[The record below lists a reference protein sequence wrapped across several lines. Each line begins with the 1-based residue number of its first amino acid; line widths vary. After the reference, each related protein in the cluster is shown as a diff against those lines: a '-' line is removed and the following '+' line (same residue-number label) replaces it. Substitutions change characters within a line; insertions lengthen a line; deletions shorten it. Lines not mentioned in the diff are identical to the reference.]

1 MKIIINNT
9 EFGYDIGCRL
19 LKTKYRNTAFK
30 GLEDIWEDI
39 NPITFKEIS
48 KDIRN
53 IEQRRVAISCLGL
66 ENIVKEVNP
75 KLIKKETIS
84 KTTTWVK
91 QDGTLLTKDYKDTYE
106 LYKVEGK
113 DWSVG
118 TDIGTWNTPQPVYY
132 VKCKDTSTDREYMLW
147 IDVES
152 VCRTND
158 ISFSST
164 NLGSKITPIQAIAWT
179 IQTNV
184 PKGGIDKIVR
194 QGDCIMIK
202 KKKDVKL
209 VNDER
214 HLTEKEYRKLLVEYE
229 S

>member
-1 MKIIINNT
+1 
-9 EFGYDIGCRL
+9 
-19 LKTKYRNTAFK
+19 
-30 GLEDIWEDI
+30 
-39 NPITFKEIS
+39 
-48 KDIRN
+48 
-53 IEQRRVAISCLGL
+53 LGL

-118 TDIGTWNTPQPVYY
+118 TDGSSWNTPQPVYY

-147 IDVES
+147 INAES

-158 ISFSST
+158 ISFNSSRDDF
-164 NLGSKITPIQAIAWT
+164 GSKITPIQAIAWT

-202 KKKDVKL
+202 KKKNVKL

-214 HLTEKEYRKLLVEYE
+214 HLTEKEYRKLLEYE

>member
-9 EFGYDIGCRL
+9 EFSYDIGCRL

-48 KDIRN
+48 KEIKN

-66 ENIVKEVNP
+66 ENIVNEVKP
-75 KLIKKETIS
+75 KLINKETIS

-91 QDGTLLTKDYKDTYE
+91 QDGTLLTKDYEDTYE

-113 DWSVG
+113 DWSKG
-118 TDIGTWNTPQPVYY
+118 TEDSWRSPGPVYY
-132 VKCKDTSTDREYMLW
+132 VKCKDTSTDREYMIW
-147 IDVES
+147 IDAES
-152 VCRTND
+152 VCETND
-158 ISFSST
+158 IPFGSSD
-164 NLGSKITPIQAIAWT
+164 LGRNKITPIQAIAWT

-202 KKKDVKL
+202 KKKNVKL
-209 VNDER
+209 VGQR
-214 HLTEKEYRKLLVEYE
+214 HLTEKEYRKLLEYE